1 MSMKNTARLIFAIII
16 FLVMWILMFEQV
28 VKADYAVI
36 QTPCPQIF
44 CVKTTPY
51 WKHQSWRVWIEQTE
65 ALRPNRYYVQRSVW
79 SVALR

>member
-1 MSMKNTARLIFAIII
+1 MITGKVLTISFFVLILVAMFFSTFARAY
-16 FLVMWILMFEQV
+16 EYQV
-28 VKADYAVI
+28 ID
-36 QTPCPQIF
+36 TPCPQIF

-65 ALRPNRYYVQRSVW
+65 QYRPSRYYVERSVW